1 MIPKFDPTMTPE
13 IITSAQNP
21 TIKSI
26 RALDQKKHRQETGL
40 FVAEGAR
47 ALERARAAGI
57 APDMV
62 LSVTGP
68 QDWGQARDIRVSD
81 AVMARLSVQNNPSG
95 LVAVFKQSDF
105 LSAFDQKADVAIAL
119 EDIRDPGNLGTIIRT
134 ADALAIRHVVLVGES
149 CDPFSPEAVRA
160 TMGSLFGVTL
170 TRIATAKF
178 ASLLDEWPGEIVAT
192 AADARSDFRRAY
204 QRPTLLLMGSEG
216 SGLSAELAAKANVSV
231 RIPMPGQAESLNVAT
246 ASALL
251 LYEIK
256 RPELKTE
263 P

>member
-1 MIPKFDPTMTPE
+1 MTPE

-26 RALDQKKHRQETGL
+26 RALEQKKHRQETGL
-40 FVAEGAR
+40 FVAEGLR
-47 ALERARAAGI
+47 MLERARAAGI
-57 APDMV
+57 APDLV
-62 LSVTGP
+62 VAISGP
-68 QDWGQARDIRVSD
+68 QDWGQARDIRVSE

-95 LVAVFKQSDF
+95 LIGVFRQSDF
-105 LSAFDQKADVAIAL
+105 LSPFDQKADVAIAL

-134 ADALAIRHVVLVGES
+134 ADALAIRHVVLVGEC

-160 TMGSLFGVTL
+160 TMGSLSGVTL
-170 TRIATAKF
+170 TRLATAKF
-178 ASLLDEWPGEIVAT
+178 TAALDEWPGEIVAT
-192 AADARSDFRRAY
+192 AADARGDFRRPY

-216 SGLSAELAAKANVSV
+216 AGLSADLAAKANVSV
-231 RIPMPGQAESLNVAT
+231 RIPMLGQAESLNVAT

-256 RPELKTE
+256 RPELKT
-263 P
+263 

>member
-1 MIPKFDPTMTPE
+1 MSPE

-47 ALERARAAGI
+47 ALERAQAAGI
-57 APDMV
+57 APEMV
-62 LSVTGP
+62 ISVSGR
-68 QDWGQARDIRVSD
+68 QDWGQARDIRVSE
-81 AVMARLSVQNNPSG
+81 AVMSRLSAQNNPSG
-95 LVAVFKQSDF
+95 LIGVFKQSAL
-105 LSAFDQKADVAIAL
+105 LSPFEAEADIVLAL

-134 ADALAIRHVVLVGES
+134 ADALAIRHVVLIGDA
-149 CDPFSPEAVRA
+149 CDPFSPETVRA

-170 TRIATAKF
+170 TRLPTPKF
-178 ASLLDEWPGEIVAT
+178 AAALDEWRGEIVAT
-192 AADARSDFRRAY
+192 AADAQLDFRRAY

-216 SGLSAELAAKANVSV
+216 SGLSSALAAKANVSV

-256 RPELKTE
+256 RPELT
-263 P
+263 